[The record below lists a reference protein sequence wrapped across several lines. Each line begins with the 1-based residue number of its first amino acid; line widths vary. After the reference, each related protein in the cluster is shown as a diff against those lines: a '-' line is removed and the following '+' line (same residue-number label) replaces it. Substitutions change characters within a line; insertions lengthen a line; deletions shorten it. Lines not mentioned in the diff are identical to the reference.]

1 MVQETGRVT
10 VRDGMPELLKLPL
23 RCHECQQLLPSIPQL
38 KEHLKKHWPE
48 WFYGAWASAA
58 SMTDWMCRANS
69 WYLFW
74 TACELLL
81 VTWIKKYRVFFVFFL
96 NKACTIPEWLQSGVT
111 QNGSG
116 IRNLGLL
123 WMCSLVGEGGWD
135 RPDHLQD
142 PCQLWLI
149 WANYVQTDLMQE
161 WKQRADY
168 VFLLLTVILPPW
180 KRHSVTFP

>member
-1 MVQETGRVT
+1 MGCLSSWSCPCVVMSASSCCLPFLSWRSISGSTGQS
-10 VRDGMPELLKLPL
+10 DSMEPELLQQVWLT
-23 RCHECQQLLPSIPQL
+23 ECVEQTPGTCSGLLVN
-38 KEHLKKHWPE
+38 
-48 WFYGAWASAA
+48 FY
-58 SMTDWMCRANS
+58 
-69 WYLFW
+69 
-74 TACELLL
+74 LLL
-81 VTWIKKYRVFFVFFL
+81 ELKNTGFFFFFFKK

-135 RPDHLQD
+135 RPDNLQD